1 MTPAETSPAN
11 PLHHHH
17 RPASPP
23 GGSGAHPT
31 CRHPAELVAIDSARC
46 GSPGRTRPQRTR
58 RRRRARPAAAAP
70 RAASAAGDQAE
81 RALVAAAPRS
91 FWTSQPGAPEPSPAL
106 TGNEQADLAVV
117 GGGFSGLWT
126 ALLARERDPG
136 TDVVLLEANPAGWA
150 ASGRNGGFCSAS
162 LTHGIGN
169 GLSRFPAEMPLLE
182 KLGAQNLKEIAAT
195 VAAHHID
202 CDFALTGELDV
213 ATAPWQLEGLTEEAE
228 TARELGHQ
236 VTELDAAATRAEIN
250 SPAFL
255 GGTWLHDTCAM
266 VDPARLARGLRQ
278 ACLDARVRFF
288 EHSPVKSLRTDGPAL
303 ALGTAH
309 GRVRAG
315 QVALATGA
323 YPPLLRRVRNYF
335 VPVYDY
341 VLVTR
346 PLTAA
351 ELDSVGWRHRQ
362 GAGDSGN
369 QFHYFRPNADDRI
382 LWGGYDAVYFPG
394 GTVGG
399 GHDQRPQTFLALAEH
414 FFATFPQ
421 LEDVIFEYAWGG
433 AIDTCSRFFAFYGT
447 AHRGRLAYACGHTG
461 LGVGASRFG
470 ANMMLDLLAGQLTE
484 RTGLQLARA
493 RPVPFPPAPG
503 RARGG
508 PRPSRPGP
516 WWSS

>member
-1 MTPAETSPAN
+1 M
-11 PLHHHH
+11 
-17 RPASPP
+17 R
-23 GGSGAHPT
+23 
-31 CRHPAELVAIDSARC
+31 I
-46 GSPGRTRPQRTR
+46 TR
-58 RRRRARPAAAAP
+58 RDKASADAGQT
-70 RAASAAGDQAE
+70 ASAARDQAR

-106 TGNEQADLAVV
+106 TGADRADLVVV

-136 TDVVLLEANPAGWA
+136 TDVVLLEANTAGWA

-169 GLSRFPAEMPLLE
+169 GLSRFPGEMPQLE

-195 VAAHHID
+195 VAGHNID

-228 TARELGHQ
+228 TARALGHQ
-236 VTELDAAATRAEIN
+236 VTELDAAATRAQIN

-278 ACLDARVRFF
+278 ACLDAGVRFF
-288 EHSPVKSLRTDGPAL
+288 EHSPVEALRTDAGAL
-303 ALGTAH
+303 ALRTAH
-309 GRVRAG
+309 GRVRTG

-346 PLTAA
+346 PLTTA
-351 ELDSVGWRHRQ
+351 ELDSVGWANRQ
-362 GAGDSGN
+362 GAADSGN
-369 QFHYFRPNADDRI
+369 QFHYFRLTADHRI

-399 GHDQRPQTFLALAEH
+399 GHDQRPQTFMALAEH

-421 LEDVIFEYAWGG
+421 LEDVTFEYCWGG

-447 AHRGRLAYACGHTG
+447 ACRGRLAYACGHTG

-470 ANMMLDLLAGQLTE
+470 ANVMLDLLGGQPSE
-484 RTGLQLARA
+484 RTSLQAVRS
-493 RPVPFPPAPG
+493 RPVPFPPEPARTAVVQLTRASLARADRDGG
-503 RARGG
+503 RRDLWLRTLDRLGLG
-508 PRPSRPGP
+508 FDS
-516 WWSS
+516 